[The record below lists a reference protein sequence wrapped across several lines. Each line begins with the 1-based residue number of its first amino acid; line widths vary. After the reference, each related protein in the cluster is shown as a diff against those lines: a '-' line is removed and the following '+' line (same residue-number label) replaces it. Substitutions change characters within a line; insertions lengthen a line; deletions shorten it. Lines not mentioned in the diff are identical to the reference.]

1 MSTAYAIQFRNGFV
15 LHPDPFYA
23 PSYRISPFRTEDVAR
38 NLHLPASTAA
48 AQALDQRFAARRWC
62 FTECGKEGIAL
73 ALQALDLKPDDC
85 ITILTTTGNLYI
97 SGCVTREIEKVCKW
111 SRQMQANT
119 VALFV
124 NHEFGFPYRDL
135 ADLRRHGLPII
146 EDACHSYLA
155 DTPGQDMGRVGDFI
169 VFSLPKVY
177 PLQMGGVLS
186 YDPRYEVRSRVSAG
200 GELDRYLGAVMSQ
213 HLPQLGQAALDR
225 RANYHALAE
234 RFAALGCQPRFE
246 LLEHDVPGVF
256 MFSLPAG
263 ADPAAMKQHGWAHGI
278 ECSVFYGEN
287 AFFIPVHQ
295 RLCEADLDYFHT
307 VFSTFL
313 ERI

>member
-1 MSTAYAIQFRNGFV
+1 MSAAPAIQFRNGFV

-38 NLHLPASTAA
+38 NLLLPTSTSA
-48 AQALDQRFAARRWC
+48 AQGLDQRFTARRWC
-62 FTECGKEGIAL
+62 FTKCGKEGIAL
-73 ALQALDLKPDDC
+73 ALQALNLKPDDC
-85 ITILTTTGNLYI
+85 VTILTTTGNLYI

-111 SRQMQANT
+111 SRQMQDNT
-119 VALFV
+119 AALFV
-124 NHEFGFPYRDL
+124 NHEFGFPYRGL
-135 ADLRRHGLPII
+135 AELRRHGLPII

-177 PLQMGGVLS
+177 PLQMGGVLF
-186 YDPRYEVRSRVSAG
+186 YTPRYEVRSCVPTG
-200 GELDRYLGAVMSQ
+200 GGVELYLGAVMSH
-213 HLPQLGQAALDR
+213 HLPQLEKAAQDR
-225 RANYHALAE
+225 RANHHALAE

-246 LLEHDVPGVF
+246 MLEHDVPGVF
-256 MFSLPAG
+256 MFTLPSG
-263 ADPAAMKQHGWAHGI
+263 VDPAAMKQHGWAHGI

-295 RLCEADLDYFHT
+295 RLCEADLDYFHV
-307 VFSTFL
+307 VFSSFL
-313 ERI
+313 RGI

>member
-1 MSTAYAIQFRNGFV
+1 MNTTPAIQFRNGFV
-15 LHPDPFYA
+15 LHPDKFYA

-38 NLHLPASTAA
+38 NLRLPPSAAA

-73 ALQALDLKPDDC
+73 ALQALNLKPDDC
-85 ITILTTTGNLYI
+85 VTILTTTGNLYI

-111 SRQMQANT
+111 SRQIQGNT
-119 VALFV
+119 AALFV

-169 VFSLPKVY
+169 VFSLPKFY
-177 PLQMGGVLS
+177 PLQMGGVLF
-186 YDPRYEVRSRVSAG
+186 YDPCHEVRSRVTTDS
-200 GELDRYLGAVMSQ
+200 ELARHLGAVMSQ
-213 HLPQLGQAALDR
+213 YLPQLEQAALDR
-225 RANYHALAE
+225 RANHHALAE
-234 RFAALGCQPRFE
+234 RFAALGCQPRFD

-256 MFSLPAG
+256 MFTLPAG
-263 ADPAAMKQHGWAHGI
+263 VDPVAMKQHGWAHGI

-307 VFSTFL
+307 VFSSVL
-313 ERI
+313 QGM